1 MKLRTTVTAVA
12 VAVFGWLA
20 IGRSTSAEA
29 DQQCRSRK
37 IERLQE
43 KVGKQ
48 QHKIQHLEIQLKLA
62 TES

>member
-1 MKLRTTVTAVA
+1 MKLRTTVTALAVVA
-12 VAVFGWLA
+12 FGWLA
-20 IGRSTSAEA
+20 IGQSAPAEA
-29 DQQCRSRK
+29 DQRCRNKK

-48 QHKIQHLEIQLKLA
+48 QHKIQHLKIQLELA